1 MNLSLKISLR
11 AVSVGILLDMLYIV
25 LREIP
30 AFYDLVASNLTIL
43 DALNGCFNA
52 LVLCCMA
59 WICIVLFIYR
69 NQLPTPG
76 KGLRILTYLVACATL
91 LFMALSLLNPFFIDG
106 KLYLHLQT
114 WQHSIIII
122 LTVCFLWKISCME
135 QKQIP
140 LSKSLSTALLT
151 TGILS
156 CIVLLFILI
165 SVMFL
170 CTGHVLGDNIKIY
183 FYLLPA
189 WMKGIVPGLLFTW
202 YALYTFSISKKQL
215 RNLLV
220 WFVIITLVAV
230 IVLCISKELIPRFL
244 Y

>member
-1 MNLSLKISLR
+1 MNSSLKISLR
-11 AVSVGILLDMLYIV
+11 VVSIGILLDMLYIV
-25 LREIP
+25 LREVP

-69 NQLPTPG
+69 NQLPTPD
-76 KGLRILTYLVACATL
+76 KGLRILTYLAACTTL

-114 WQHSIIII
+114 WQHSSIII

-135 QKQIP
+135 QEREQFSKP
-140 LSKSLSTALLT
+140 LSIALLSV
-151 TGILS
+151 GILS

-165 SVMFL
+165 SVIIL
-170 CTGHVLGDNIKIY
+170 CTGHVLGDDVKTY

-189 WMKGIVPGLLFTW
+189 WMKGIVPSLLFAW
-202 YALYTFSISKKQL
+202 YALYTTPIDKKQL
-215 RNLLV
+215 RSLPV
-220 WFVIITLVAV
+220 WLAIIILFAV
-230 IVLCISKELIPRFL
+230 IVFRVLKEFIA
-244 Y
+244 